1 MTRGGGV
8 RERRRR
14 LRRSMISRT
23 CFRVKLNRGFYG
35 MKTDLIVE
43 CLGNGGVVLL
53 PTDTV
58 YGLAVSPKFD
68 ESIDRLFALKR
79 RPRNVN
85 LPIMVASDR
94 ELEALGFEV
103 NESAR
108 RLLRSPLIPG
118 SLTLAMGFSS
128 EYRPTWLA
136 GRDEAAVRIPNDER
150 LLSVLRKAGPLLV
163 TSANAHSAETPDNV
177 ADILAQLD
185 GAPDLAIDGG
195 TLRTT
200 ASTLVNCRVDPP
212 RIERIGVVPE
222 SEVLKYLS

>member
-1 MTRGGGV
+1 V
-8 RERRRR
+8 NIE
-14 LRRSMISRT
+14 IE
-23 CFRVKLNRGFYG
+23 K
-35 MKTDLIVE
+35 IVE
-43 CLGNGGVVLL
+43 CLGSGGVVLI

-68 ESIDRLFALKR
+68 KSIDRLFALKR

-85 LPIMVASDR
+85 LPIMVASDA
-94 ELEALGFEV
+94 ELEPLGFEV
-103 NESAR
+103 SESAR

-128 EYRPTWLA
+128 DYRPEWLA
-136 GRDEAAVRIPNDER
+136 GREEAAVRIPNDER
-150 LLSVLRKAGPLLV
+150 LLSVLRQTGPLLV
-163 TSANAHSAETPDNV
+163 TSANAHSAETPDNI

-185 GAPDLAIDGG
+185 GAPDLSIDGG

-212 RIERIGVVPE
+212 KIERIGVVPE

>member
-1 MTRGGGV
+1 M
-8 RERRRR
+8 E
-14 LRRSMISRT
+14 
-23 CFRVKLNRGFYG
+23 
-35 MKTDLIVE
+35 TDFIVE
-43 CLGNGGVVLL
+43 CLENGGVVLL

-58 YGLAVSPKFD
+58 YGLAVSPEFD
-68 ESIDRLFALKR
+68 ESIDRLFKLKR

-85 LPIMVASDR
+85 LPIMVASDA
-94 ELEALGFEV
+94 ELEGLGFEV
-103 NESAR
+103 SESAR

-118 SLTLAMGFSS
+118 SLTLAMGFKSD
-128 EYRPTWLA
+128 YRPAWLA

-150 LLSVLRKAGPLLV
+150 LLAVLRKTGPLLV

-185 GAPDLAIDGG
+185 GAPDLSIDGG

-212 RIERIGVVPE
+212 AIERIGVVPE

>member
-1 MTRGGGV
+1 
-8 RERRRR
+8 
-14 LRRSMISRT
+14 
-23 CFRVKLNRGFYG
+23 
-35 MKTDLIVE
+35 MKTDFIVE
-43 CLGNGGVVLL
+43 CLENGGVVLL

-68 ESIDRLFALKR
+68 EAIDRLFALKR

-85 LPIMVASDR
+85 LPIMVASDA

-103 NESAR
+103 SEPAR
-108 RLLRSPLIPG
+108 RLLQSPLIPG
-118 SLTLAMGFSS
+118 SLTLAMGFKSD
-128 EYRPTWLA
+128 YRPAWLA

-150 LLSVLRKAGPLLV
+150 LLSVLRETGPLLV

-185 GAPDLAIDGG
+185 GAPDLSIDGG

-212 RIERIGVVPE
+212 AIERLGVVPE

>member
-1 MTRGGGV
+1 MNGTI
-8 RERRRR
+8 EE
-14 LRRSMISRT
+14 
-23 CFRVKLNRGFYG
+23 
-35 MKTDLIVE
+35 IVE

-68 ESIDRLFALKR
+68 ESITRLFALKR

-85 LPIMVASDR
+85 LPIMVASDA
-94 ELEALGFEV
+94 ELEPLGFEIS
-103 NESAR
+103 ESAL

-128 EYRPTWLA
+128 DYRPAWLA
-136 GRDEAAVRIPNDER
+136 GREEAAVRIPNDER

-185 GAPDLAIDGG
+185 GAPDLSIDGG

-212 RIERIGVVPE
+212 RIERVGVVPE
-222 SEVLKYLS
+222 AEVLKYLS

>member
-1 MTRGGGV
+1 
-8 RERRRR
+8 
-14 LRRSMISRT
+14 
-23 CFRVKLNRGFYG
+23 
-35 MKTDLIVE
+35 MKETIEEIVA
-43 CLGNGGVVLL
+43 CLQTGGVVLI

-58 YGLAVSPKFD
+58 YGLAVSPNFD
-68 ESIDRLFALKR
+68 KSIDRLFALKR

-85 LPIMVASDR
+85 LPIMVASDA
-94 ELEALGFEV
+94 ELEPLGFEIS
-103 NESAR
+103 ESAR

-118 SLTLAMGFSS
+118 SLTLAMGFRSN
-128 EYRPTWLA
+128 YRPAWLA

-150 LLSVLRKAGPLLV
+150 LLSVLRKTGPLLV

-177 ADILAQLD
+177 VSILAQLD
-185 GAPDLAIDGG
+185 GAPDLSIDGG

-212 RIERIGVVPE
+212 VIERIGVVPA

>member
-1 MTRGGGV
+1 
-8 RERRRR
+8 
-14 LRRSMISRT
+14 MIEE
-23 CFRVKLNRGFYG
+23 
-35 MKTDLIVE
+35 IVE
-43 CLGNGGVVLL
+43 CLESGGVVLI

-58 YGLAVSPKFD
+58 YGLAVSPNFD
-68 ESIDRLFALKR
+68 NSIDRLFALKR

-85 LPIMVASDR
+85 LPIMVASDAD
-94 ELEALGFEV
+94 LEPLGFEV
-103 NESAR
+103 SESAR

-128 EYRPTWLA
+128 DYRPAWLA

-150 LLSVLRKAGPLLV
+150 LLSVLRETGPLLV

-185 GAPDLAIDGG
+185 GTPDLSIDGG

>member
-1 MTRGGGV
+1 
-8 RERRRR
+8 
-14 LRRSMISRT
+14 
-23 CFRVKLNRGFYG
+23 
-35 MKTDLIVE
+35 MKGTIDEIVE

-68 ESIDRLFALKR
+68 ESITRLFELKR

-85 LPIMVASDR
+85 LPIMVASEA
-94 ELEALGFEV
+94 ELQPLGFDV
-103 NESAR
+103 SESAR

-128 EYRPTWLA
+128 DYRPAWLA
-136 GRDEAAVRIPNDER
+136 GREEAAVRIPNDER
-150 LLSVLRKAGPLLV
+150 LLSVLRKTGPLLV

-185 GAPDLAIDGG
+185 GAPDLSIDGG

-212 RIERIGVVPE
+212 KIERVGVVPE

>member
-1 MTRGGGV
+1 MHTI
-8 RERRRR
+8 E
-14 LRRSMISRT
+14 T
-23 CFRVKLNRGFYG
+23 
-35 MKTDLIVE
+35 IVS
-43 CLGNGGVVLL
+43 CLQTGGVVLL

-58 YGLAVSPKFD
+58 YGLAVSPNFD

-85 LPIMVASDR
+85 LPIMVASDG

-103 NESAR
+103 SESAR
-108 RLLRSPLIPG
+108 RLLCSPLIPG

-128 EYRPTWLA
+128 DYRPAWLT

-150 LLSVLRKAGPLLV
+150 LLSVLRETGPLLV

-177 ADILAQLD
+177 AEILAQLD

-200 ASTLVNCRVDPP
+200 ASTLVNCRIDPP
-212 RIERIGVVPE
+212 VIERAGVVPE
-222 SEVLKYLS
+222 TEVLKYLS

>member
-1 MTRGGGV
+1 
-8 RERRRR
+8 
-14 LRRSMISRT
+14 
-23 CFRVKLNRGFYG
+23 

-103 NESAR
+103 NESAN

>member
-1 MTRGGGV
+1 MTDV
-8 RERRRR
+8 KN
-14 LRRSMISRT
+14 IVT
-23 CFRVKLNRGFYG
+23 CLE
-35 MKTDLIVE
+35 T
-43 CLGNGGVVLL
+43 GGVVLI

-58 YGLAVSPKFD
+58 YGLAVSPEFD
-68 ESIDRLFALKR
+68 ESVTRLFKLKR

-85 LPIMVASDR
+85 LPIMVASDA
-94 ELEALGFEV
+94 ELEPLGFEV
-103 NESAR
+103 SESAG

-128 EYRPTWLA
+128 DYRPAWLA
-136 GRDEAAVRIPNDER
+136 GREEAAVRIPNDER
-150 LLSVLRKAGPLLV
+150 LLSVLRQTGPLLV

-185 GAPDLAIDGG
+185 GAPDLSIDGG

-212 RIERIGVVPE
+212 RIERVGVIPE

>member
-1 MTRGGGV
+1 
-8 RERRRR
+8 
-14 LRRSMISRT
+14 MID
-23 CFRVKLNRGFYG
+23 K
-35 MKTDLIVE
+35 IVE
-43 CLGNGGVVLL
+43 CLQSGGVVLL

-58 YGLAVSPKFD
+58 YGLAVSPNFD

-85 LPIMVASDR
+85 LPIMVASDA
-94 ELEALGFEV
+94 ELEPLGFEV
-103 NESAR
+103 SESAR

-128 EYRPTWLA
+128 NYRPAWLA

-150 LLSVLRKAGPLLV
+150 LLSVLRETGPLLV

-177 ADILAQLD
+177 VSILAQLD

-212 RIERIGVVPE
+212 RIERLGVVPE

>member
-1 MTRGGGV
+1 MIYPANPEKSCKSCLMTDV
-8 RERRRR
+8 EN
-14 LRRSMISRT
+14 I
-23 CFRVKLNRGFYG
+23 
-35 MKTDLIVE
+35 IE
-43 CLGNGGVVLL
+43 CLQTGGVVLL

-68 ESIDRLFALKR
+68 KSIDRLFALKR

-85 LPIMVASDR
+85 LPIMVASDAD
-94 ELEALGFEV
+94 LEPLGFQLS
-103 NESAR
+103 ESAR

-128 EYRPTWLA
+128 DYRPAWLA

-150 LLSVLRKAGPLLV
+150 LISVLRHTGPLLV

-185 GAPDLAIDGG
+185 SAPDLSIDGG
-195 TLRTT
+195 TLRTI
-200 ASTLVNCRVDPP
+200 ASTLVNCRVGPA

>member
-1 MTRGGGV
+1 
-8 RERRRR
+8 
-14 LRRSMISRT
+14 
-23 CFRVKLNRGFYG
+23 

-43 CLGNGGVVLL
+43 CLENGGVVLL

-68 ESIDRLFALKR
+68 GSITRLFALKR
-79 RPRNVN
+79 RPRNMN
-85 LPIMVASDR
+85 LPIMVASDA

-103 NESAR
+103 NESAK

-128 EYRPTWLA
+128 NYRPIWLA
-136 GRDEAAVRIPNDER
+136 GREEAAVRIPNDEQ
-150 LLSVLRKAGPLLV
+150 LLSVLRKSGPLLV

-177 ADILAQLD
+177 AHILAQLD
-185 GAPDLAIDGG
+185 GAPDLSIDGG

-212 RIERIGVVPE
+212 RIERVGVVPE

>member
-1 MTRGGGV
+1 MT
-8 RERRRR
+8 
-14 LRRSMISRT
+14 
-23 CFRVKLNRGFYG
+23 N
-35 MKTDLIVE
+35 VE
-43 CLGNGGVVLL
+43 EIAACLQTGGVVLL

-58 YGLAVSPKFD
+58 YGLAVSPDFD
-68 ESIDRLFALKR
+68 KSIDRLFALKR

-85 LPIMVASDR
+85 LPIMVASDA
-94 ELEALGFEV
+94 ELEPLGFDV
-103 NESAR
+103 TASAR

-118 SLTLAMGFSS
+118 SLTLAMGFHSD
-128 EYRPTWLA
+128 YRPAWLA

-150 LLSVLRKAGPLLV
+150 LLTVLRATGPLLV
-163 TSANAHSAETPDNV
+163 TSANAHSADTPDNV

-185 GAPDLAIDGG
+185 GAPDLSIDGG

-212 RIERIGVVPE
+212 VIERVGVVPE

>member
-1 MTRGGGV
+1 MTGV
-8 RERRRR
+8 
-14 LRRSMISRT
+14 
-23 CFRVKLNRGFYG
+23 
-35 MKTDLIVE
+35 KTIVS
-43 CLGNGGVVLL
+43 CLESGGVVLL

-58 YGLAVSPKFD
+58 YGLAVSPNFD
-68 ESIDRLFALKR
+68 KSIDRLFALKR

-85 LPIMVASDR
+85 LPIMVASDA
-94 ELEALGFEV
+94 ELEPLGFDV
-103 NESAR
+103 TASAR

-118 SLTLAMGFSS
+118 SLTLAMGFRSD
-128 EYRPTWLA
+128 YRPAWLA

-150 LLSVLRKAGPLLV
+150 LLSVLRATGPLLV
-163 TSANAHSAETPDNV
+163 TSANAHSSETPDNV

-185 GAPDLAIDGG
+185 GAPDLSVDGG

-212 RIERIGVVPE
+212 VIERVGVVPE

>member
-1 MTRGGGV
+1 
-8 RERRRR
+8 
-14 LRRSMISRT
+14 
-23 CFRVKLNRGFYG
+23 
-35 MKTDLIVE
+35 MKETIEEIVA
-43 CLGNGGVVLL
+43 CLQTGGVVLI

-58 YGLAVSPKFD
+58 YGLAVSPNFD

-85 LPIMVASDR
+85 LPIMVASDA
-94 ELEALGFEV
+94 ELEPLGFEV
-103 NESAR
+103 SDSAR

-128 EYRPTWLA
+128 DFRPAWLA

-150 LLSVLRKAGPLLV
+150 LLAVLRKTGPLLV

-185 GAPDLAIDGG
+185 GAPDLSIDGG

-212 RIERIGVVPE
+212 LIERLGVVPE
-222 SEVLKYLS
+222 AEVLKYLS

>member
-1 MTRGGGV
+1 
-8 RERRRR
+8 
-14 LRRSMISRT
+14 MIDR
-23 CFRVKLNRGFYG
+23 
-35 MKTDLIVE
+35 IVE
-43 CLGNGGVVLL
+43 CLETGGVVLL

-58 YGLAVSPKFD
+58 YGLAVSPSFD

-85 LPIMVASDR
+85 LPIMVASDA
-94 ELEALGFEV
+94 ELEPLGFEV
-103 NESAR
+103 SESAR

-128 EYRPTWLA
+128 DYRPAWLA
-136 GRDEAAVRIPNDER
+136 GREEAAVRIPNDER
-150 LLSVLRKAGPLLV
+150 LLSVLRKTGPLLV
-163 TSANAHSAETPDNV
+163 TSANAHSAETPDNI

-200 ASTLVNCRVDPP
+200 ASTLFNCRVDPP
-212 RIERIGVVPE
+212 RIERLGVVPE